1 MSRGQRRQHLHQRR
15 LHQLARGEIR
25 QHGNWVKSWGTR
37 GREPGQFNTPH
48 NIAIDRQN
56 NVYVA
61 DRGNNRIQVFGPGRH
76 LSAVILLNAPYDTRA
91 SGARQPAGA
100 ALRRTAAWTLCITP
114 TPTQYLYATDVE
126 PGRVYKLTL
135 DGKIVGMF
143 GESGHD
149 LGQFN
154 WAHGLACPSENTL
167 YVADMN
173 NWRVQKLLLHP

>member
-1 MSRGQRRQHLHQRR
+1 MGHR
-15 LHQLARGEIR
+15 AAA
-25 QHGNWVKSWGTR
+25 
-37 GREPGQFNTPH
+37 EPGQFNTPH

-61 DRGNNRIQVFGPGRH
+61 DRGNNRIQVFDRDGTFLR
-76 LSAVILLNAPYDTRA
+76 VILLNAPYDKTRHPVLGNLPARPVRRNRGRGRSA
-91 SGARQPAGA
+91 S
-100 ALRRTAAWTLCITP
+100 RRRRRSISTR
-114 TPTQYLYATDVE
+114 DRRE
-126 PGRVYKLTL
+126 PGRIYKLTL
-135 DGKIVGMF
+135 DGKIVGML

-173 NWRVQKLLLHP
+173 NWRVQKLMLHP